1 MARLPTW
8 CCTNIYKIDL
18 NFLKENNIK
27 YILTDLDNTL
37 APYNVPLPDEQT
49 IEFFK
54 ELKKEGFEVIIVSN
68 NTGKRVTTYSN
79 MLEINCVSGAKK
91 PFATTLRKYLLKNNI
106 NLDECVLVGDQM
118 MTDILCAHRL
128 KIKCVLTEPL
138 SKEES
143 FVTFFNRKLDNYFR
157 KKYNLNSVEKIDRG
171 VGR

>member
-54 ELKKEGFEVIIVSN
+54 ELKKEGFEVIIDSN

-79 MLEINCVSGAKK
+79 MLEINCVSGAK
-91 PFATTLRKYLLKNNI
+91 
-106 NLDECVLVGDQM
+106 
-118 MTDILCAHRL
+118 
-128 KIKCVLTEPL
+128 
-138 SKEES
+138 
-143 FVTFFNRKLDNYFR
+143 
-157 KKYNLNSVEKIDRG
+157 
-171 VGR
+171 